1 MRIYI
6 IIYIVWSITCGKTHF
21 PISLYILIITYGYIK
36 EYQGIYNLIHKVA
49 KHIVWFRLITHPLYY
64 IFPYVVL
71 RMNIQLSP
79 FWWPGGPW
87 PSKRR
92 IPQKEILEVEIQ
104 VVLRHIPQ
112 TAAVARGC
120 NNVAANS
127 GTDSWKIKGNPLQQY
142 VAMWLSKSILFG
154 LMVVRPCLL
163 VTFTEVPLDFHN
175 EGSTKHQAFLLD
187 TQGWGFT

>member
-1 MRIYI
+1 MISSSPQVCVSIYTYN
-6 IIYIVWSITCGKTHF
+6 IYNDAYIYNYIYCMINYMWKTHF

-127 GTDSWKIKGNPLQQY
+127 WDWFMKN
-142 VAMWLSKSILFG
+142 
-154 LMVVRPCLL
+154 
-163 VTFTEVPLDFHN
+163 
-175 EGSTKHQAFLLD
+175 
-187 TQGWGFT
+187 